1 MEQLPGI
8 YDALSAAGPNY
19 GLRDFGLYAMDALR
33 LDKGYR
39 GWKTD
44 IETGYLPYE
53 ASLDRFVSL
62 EKPAFI
68 GRDAL
73 IREAERGVAQRVVP
87 LTLDDESDADA
98 PSCAPVLLRG
108 ENVGLVTSGG

>member
-8 YDALSAAGPNY
+8 YDALSAAGPKY
-19 GLRDFGLYAMDALR
+19 GLRDFGLYAMDSLR

-62 EKPAFI
+62 EKPAFV
-68 GRDAL
+68 GREAL
-73 IREAERGVAQRVVP
+73 IREAERGVAKSRA
-87 LTLDDESDADA
+87 SYARRRKRRRRA
-98 PSCAPVLLRG
+98 FLRAG
-108 ENVGLVTSGG
+108 VASR